1 MCLVGEKVRE
11 KKNYFEENNK
21 EEVENI
27 DTLFLRANLGKN
39 IFYFCFVRKALN
51 LVIK

>member
-11 KKNYFEENNK
+11 KKYFEENNK

-27 DTLFLRANLGKN
+27 DTLFFEGKFRENLFFSLWEKLW
-39 IFYFCFVRKALN
+39 I
-51 LVIK
+51 